1 MAGGAQKTSQFNQA
15 TTVTQ
20 ADQVPLLQGGE
31 LKRVTVGVLTGNPDV
46 GWQASGESWVFS
58 SWNST
63 TNVGVVTV
71 PSDATTKYM
80 EGMFVRIAQA
90 TGGTKYGMTITV
102 TATTMSIWMPT
113 FTLNNEAIT
122 TSSYSP
128 LAHPVGLPATIADGS
143 PYKFSGWRNATL
155 TINSTDIVVPLDVKD
170 FDSLSLYN
178 SSNGL
183 FTAPKTGYY
192 QVQSQTTGTTN
203 ASYMWATLF
212 VNGTARRRGNRIQPS
227 SGSVSSQ
234 HAVFGLIFLN
244 AGDTMATGAAT
255 GNSNALEVGN
265 RYLNYTDIY
274 LYSRG

>member
-1 MAGGAQKTSQFNQA
+1 MAGTLKTSQFNSA
-15 TTVTQ
+15 TVANPT
-20 ADQVPLLQGGE
+20 DEVPLLQSGQ
-31 LKRVTVGVLTGNPDV
+31 LKRVQVKVLTGNPDV

-90 TGGTKYGMTITV
+90 TGGTKYGMIITV

-128 LAHPVGLPATIADGS
+128 LAHPVGLPAIIADGS
-143 PYKFSGWRNATL
+143 PYKFSGWRNATI
-155 TINSTDIVVPLDVKD
+155 TIDGTDTVVPLDVKY
-170 FDSLSLYN
+170 FDNLSMYN

-183 FTAPKTGYY
+183 FTAPKAGYY
-192 QVQSQTTGTTN
+192 QVQSQTTGTAN
-203 ASYMWATLF
+203 SSYMWASLF
-212 VNGTARRRGNRIQPS
+212 VNGTMRRRGNRIQS
-227 SGSVSSQ
+227 ASGAISSQ
-234 HAVFGLIFLN
+234 SGVFGLIFLN

-255 GNSNALEVGN
+255 GNSNPLEVGN
-265 RYLNYTDIY
+265 QYLNYTDIY

>member
-80 EGMFVRIAQA
+80 VGMFVRIAQA
-90 TGGTKYGMTITV
+90 TGGTKYGKILGV
-102 TATTMSIWMPT
+102 TSTTLTIWMLGY
-113 FTLNNEAIT
+113 TLSNEAIT

-128 LAHPVGLPATIADGS
+128 LAHPVGLPVNISDGQPYRFSAYETSGAAYATAS
-143 PYKFSGWRNATL
+143 
-155 TINSTDIVVPLDVKD
+155 TIN
-170 FDSLSLYN
+170 YN
-178 SSNGL
+178 SKQYDPLNAVASGI
-183 FTAPKTGYY
+183 FTAPVAGTYHFDNGITLQGIVTGK
-192 QVQSQTTGTTN
+192 QIGRAHV
-203 ASYMWATLF
+203 
-212 VNGTARRRGNRIQPS
+212 
-227 SGSVSSQ
+227 
-234 HAVFGLIFLN
+234 
-244 AGDTMATGAAT
+244 
-255 GNSNALEVGN
+255 
-265 RYLNYTDIY
+265 
-274 LYSRG
+274 